1 MTAKRTLPLLAA
13 LAFVLLIL
21 AACGGDDN
29 SSPTPTPSPASA
41 TPTPAST
48 TPAPASATPLP
59 SGATPNIDE
68 CALITPAEL
77 DQIIPGQAFA
87 AGSSP
92 KSDVCDFTGSS
103 GKVTIA
109 SADLVTPEAA
119 AQSLQTSTTHTTSN
133 PVDGIGD
140 AAYWQPDNSQL
151 GIVIGRFGLIVA
163 VSTSTGDTAK
173 SDEAEAIARI
183 VIPRLPPSS

>member
-1 MTAKRTLPLLAA
+1 
-13 LAFVLLIL
+13 V
-21 AACGGDDN
+21 
-29 SSPTPTPSPASA
+29 SA
-41 TPTPAST
+41 TPTPA
-48 TPAPASATPLP
+48 PATPLP

-77 DQIIPGQAFA
+77 DQIIPGQAFG
-87 AGSSP
+87 AGNSP
-92 KSDVCDFTGSS
+92 KSDVCDFTGST

-109 SADLVTPEAA
+109 TADLVTPDAA

-151 GIVIGRFGLIVA
+151 GIVIGKFGVIVGVFTGA
-163 VSTSTGDTAK
+163 GDTSK
-173 SDEAEAIARI
+173 SDEATAIARI